1 MSKELVS
8 DKISTVDFD
17 TFKSEVISDFK
28 LACESREASL
38 LGRREVLTGKAKF
51 GIFGDGKELAQI
63 ALEKQF
69 RNGDFRSGYYRD
81 QTLMLAI
88 KELTIQQYF
97 AGLYGHTNVIEEPL
111 SAGRQMGGHYATRN
125 IDENGE
131 WKDLMQ
137 QKNSSSDISPTAGQ
151 MPRLLGLAQASKVYR
166 NNPQLQ
172 ELEKFK
178 KFTNGG
184 NEVAFG
190 TIGDASTSEGPFWET
205 INAAGV
211 LQVPMVMSVW
221 DDGYGISVPRE
232 KQTTKDS
239 ISEAL
244 SGMQR
249 TKDKPGYE
257 IFVTKGWD
265 YAHLCETYE
274 KAVKI
279 AREEHVPVLVHV
291 KEVSQ
296 PQGHSTSGSH
306 ERYKSSD
313 RLQWESEFD
322 CIQKFKEWIL
332 AFNANGLTIASED
345 ELEEIQKEAKVT
357 IRNNKK
363 AAWESYSNDIQ
374 EDLNSLITILKS
386 LANQSQN
393 GVFISKEIEALEK
406 AMEPIRKDIFNV
418 ARKVLRMVREEN
430 SASKNALSSWIK
442 QELDKNKERF
452 SSHLYS
458 QSKHSVLNS
467 TRIAPT
473 YDDEAPMEDGRI
485 ILRENYRKLFENHP
499 EALIF
504 GEDAGKIGGVN
515 QTLEGLQEQF
525 GELRISDTGIRECT
539 IIGQGIGMAMRG
551 LRPIA
556 EIQYLDY
563 LLYAIQVM
571 SDDLATIQY
580 RTKGGQ
586 KAPLIISTRGHRLEG
601 VWHSGSPL
609 GMIINA
615 CRGINVCIPR
625 NMTKAAGFYNTL
637 INSDEPAL
645 VIEPLNGYRTKE
657 RLPNNIGE
665 FKIPL
670 GIPEIVKE
678 GTDLTIVSYGSTFNI
693 CEATVK
699 ILEEVGISVELIDV
713 QTLIPFD
720 INHKIK
726 SSLDKTNRLMIVDED
741 VSSGATGYMLDKI
754 LLEQQSFTVLDSVPT
769 TLSANDHRPAYG
781 TDGDYF
787 SKPSSDDIF
796 EKAYAIMNEANPAKY
811 PALY

>member
-8 DKISTVDFD
+8 DKNSTVDFNA
-17 TFKSEVISDFK
+17 FKNEVISDFK

-63 ALEKQF
+63 ALAKQF

-221 DDGYGISVPRE
+221 DDGYGISVPRD

-249 TKDKPGYE
+249 TEDKAGYE

-332 AFNANGLTIASED
+332 EFNADGLTIATPE

-363 AAWESYSNDIQ
+363 AAWESYSNEIQ
-374 EDLNSLITILKS
+374 NDLSNLLNILKS
-386 LANQSQN
+386 VANQSSN

-406 AMEPIRKDIFNV
+406 AMEPLRKDIFNT
-418 ARKVLRMVREEN
+418 ARKVLRMIREEN
-430 SASKNALSSWIK
+430 TASKNALSSWIQ
-442 QELDKNKERF
+442 QEIEKNKERF

-467 TRIAPT
+467 LSVEPT

-563 LLYAIQVM
+563 LLYAVQVM
-571 SDDLATIQY
+571 SDDLATVQY

-615 CRGINVCIPR
+615 CRGINVCVPR

-637 INSDEPAL
+637 INADEPAL

-657 RLPNNIGE
+657 KLPNNIGE

-670 GIPEIVKE
+670 GVPEIVKE
-678 GTDLTIVSYGSTFNI
+678 GSDITMVSYGSTFNI

-699 ILEEVGISVELIDV
+699 LLEEVGISVELIDV

-726 SSLDKTNRLMIVDED
+726 SSLEKTNRLMIVDED

-754 LLEQQSFTVLDSVPT
+754 LVEQKAFTVLDSVPL

-787 SKPSSDDIF
+787 SKPSLDDIF
-796 EKAYAIMNEANPAKY
+796 EKAYSIMNESNPAKF
-811 PALY
+811 PSLY

>member
-1 MSKELVS
+1 MSKDILIATETS
-8 DKISTVDFD
+8 VDFE
-17 TFKSEVISDFK
+17 TFKQEVIADFR

-63 ALEKQF
+63 ALAKQF
-69 RNGDFRSGYYRD
+69 QDGDFRSGYYRD
-81 QTLMLAI
+81 QTLMMAI
-88 KELTIQQYF
+88 DQLTLQQYF
-97 AGLYGHTNVIEEPL
+97 AGLYGHTNVKEEPL

-125 IDENGE
+125 LDENGE
-131 WKDLMQ
+131 WKDLMA

-151 MPRLLGLAQASKVYR
+151 MPRLLGLALASKVYR
-166 NNPQLQ
+166 QHPTLTFV
-172 ELEKFK
+172 EEFK
-178 KFTNGG
+178 KFSNGG

-221 DDGYGISVPRE
+221 DDGYGISVSRE
-232 KQTTKDS
+232 NQTTKDS

-244 SGMQR
+244 AGMQR

-257 IFVTKGWD
+257 ILLTKGWD

-274 KAVKI
+274 KAVAI

-291 KEVSQ
+291 KEVTQ

-306 ERYKSSD
+306 ERYKNEE
-313 RLQWESEFD
+313 RLTFEAEFD
-322 CIQKFKEWIL
+322 CIAKFKEWIL
-332 AFNANGLTIASED
+332 NFEADGMKISSDE
-345 ELEEIQKEAKVT
+345 ELEEIKKEAKVT
-357 IRNNKK
+357 VRNNKN
-363 AAWESYSNDIQ
+363 AAWKVYSDEIKVDLVKAISLMKSVAHESP
-374 EDLNSLITILKS
+374 
-386 LANQSQN
+386 N
-393 GVFISKEIEALEK
+393 GVFINKEVEALEK
-406 AMEPIRKDIFNV
+406 AMEPIRKDIFNS
-418 ARKVLRMVREEN
+418 ARKVLRMVREEKT
-430 SASKNALSSWIK
+430 ASRAALAHWIE
-442 QELDKNKERF
+442 QEIETNKERY
-452 SSHLYS
+452 SSHLHSESKYS
-458 QSKHSVLNS
+458 VSSIENVP
-467 TRIAPT
+467 PT
-473 YDDEAPMEDGRI
+473 YDADPVMEDGRI
-485 ILRENYRKLFENHP
+485 ILRENYRKLFERHP

-563 LLYAIQVM
+563 LLYALQVM
-571 SDDLATIQY
+571 SDDLATVQY

-601 VWHSGSPL
+601 VWHSGSPM
-609 GMIINA
+609 GMIVNA
-615 CRGINVCIPR
+615 CRGIYVCVPR

-637 INSDEPAL
+637 IEADEPAL
-645 VIEPLNGYRTKE
+645 VIEPLNGYRSKE
-657 RLPNNIGE
+657 PLPNNVGD

-670 GIPEIVKE
+670 GIPEVVRE
-678 GTDLTIVSYGSTFNI
+678 GTDLTIVSYGSTFNL
-693 CEATVK
+693 CEAALK
-699 ILEEVGISVELIDV
+699 QLDEAGISIELIDV

-726 SSLDKTNRLMIVDED
+726 NSLAKTNRLLIIDED
-741 VSSGATGYMLDKI
+741 VSCGATAFMLEKI
-754 LLEQQSFTVLDSVPT
+754 MVEQKGFNLLDSAPQ
-769 TLSANDHRPAYG
+769 TLSAKDHRPAYG

-787 SKPSSDDIF
+787 SKPSIDDIF
-796 EKAYAIMNEANPAKY
+796 DKAYSMMTEVDPLIF

>member
-1 MSKELVS
+1 MSKDTLIATETS
-8 DKISTVDFD
+8 VDFE
-17 TFKSEVISDFK
+17 TFKLEVIADFR

-63 ALEKQF
+63 ALAKQF
-69 RNGDFRSGYYRD
+69 QDGDFRSGYYRD
-81 QTLMLAI
+81 QTLMMAI
-88 KELTIQQYF
+88 DQLTLQQYF
-97 AGLYGHTNVIEEPL
+97 AGLYGHTNVKEEPL

-125 IDENGE
+125 LDENGE
-131 WKDLMQ
+131 WKDLMA

-151 MPRLLGLAQASKVYR
+151 MPRLLGLALASKVYR
-166 NNPQLQ
+166 QHPTLTYV
-172 ELEKFK
+172 EEFK
-178 KFTNGG
+178 KFSNGG

-221 DDGYGISVPRE
+221 DDGYGISVSRE
-232 KQTTKDS
+232 NQTTKDS

-244 SGMQR
+244 AGMQR
-249 TKDKPGYE
+249 TKDKAGYE
-257 IFVTKGWD
+257 ILVTKGWD

-274 KAVKI
+274 KAVAI

-291 KEVSQ
+291 KEVTQ

-306 ERYKSSD
+306 ERYKNEE
-313 RLQWESEFD
+313 RLTFEAEFD
-322 CIQKFKEWIL
+322 CIAKFKEWIL
-332 AFNANGLTIASED
+332 NFEADGMKISSE
-345 ELEEIQKEAKVT
+345 EALEEIQKEAKITV
-357 IRNNKK
+357 RNNKN
-363 AAWESYSNDIQ
+363 AAWKVYSDEIKVDLVKAISLMKSVAHESP
-374 EDLNSLITILKS
+374 
-386 LANQSQN
+386 N
-393 GVFISKEIEALEK
+393 GVFINKEVEALEK
-406 AMEPIRKDIFNV
+406 AMEPIRKDIFNA
-418 ARKVLRMVREEN
+418 ARKVLRMVREEKT
-430 SASKNALSSWIK
+430 ASRTALAHWIE
-442 QELDKNKERF
+442 QEIETNKERY
-452 SSHLYS
+452 SSHLHSESKYS
-458 QSKHSVLNS
+458 VSSIESVP
-467 TRIAPT
+467 PT
-473 YDDEAPMEDGRI
+473 YDADPVMEDGRI
-485 ILRENYRKLFENHP
+485 ILRENYRKLFERHP

-563 LLYAIQVM
+563 LLYALQVM
-571 SDDLATIQY
+571 SDDLATVQY

-601 VWHSGSPL
+601 VWHSGSPM
-609 GMIINA
+609 GMIVNA
-615 CRGINVCIPR
+615 CRGIYVCVPR

-637 INSDEPAL
+637 IEADEPAL
-645 VIEPLNGYRTKE
+645 VIEPLNGYRSKE
-657 RLPNNIGE
+657 PLPNNVGD

-670 GIPEIVKE
+670 GIPEVVRE
-678 GTDLTIVSYGSTFNI
+678 GTDLTIVSYGSTFNL
-693 CEATVK
+693 CEAALK
-699 ILEEVGISVELIDV
+699 QLDEAGISVELIDV

-720 INHKIK
+720 VNHKIK
-726 SSLDKTNRLMIVDED
+726 QSLAKTNRLLIIDED
-741 VSSGATGYMLDKI
+741 VSCGATAFMLEKI
-754 LLEQQSFTVLDSVPT
+754 MVEQKGFNLLDSAPQ
-769 TLSANDHRPAYG
+769 TLSAKDHRPAYG

-787 SKPSSDDIF
+787 SKPSIDDIF
-796 EKAYAIMNEANPAKY
+796 DKAYTMMTEVDPLRF